1 VAISGPG
8 TGIDVSYAQFAP
20 YSQTNQQL
28 TEWISLGVN
37 PAQKRSN
44 MEGGCSSRFSNAI
57 ILLIIFVSR
66 LYPLRKSRNPF
77 CCRIFRQRIVLAL
90 AFTLDLIFRAFFL
103 LLVLR
108 SEKLISLSLVWWE
121 GHCWIDRTCK
131 YLECTI
137 RYLEPSKFK
146 SQ

>member
-1 VAISGPG
+1 
-8 TGIDVSYAQFAP
+8 
-20 YSQTNQQL
+20 
-28 TEWISLGVN
+28 
-37 PAQKRSN
+37 

-77 CCRIFRQRIVLAL
+77 CCRIFRQRIALAL

-108 SEKLISLSLVWWE
+108 SEKLISLSLDNIAILD
-121 GHCWIDRTCK
+121 HLWI
-131 YLECTI
+131 
-137 RYLEPSKFK
+137 
-146 SQ
+146 